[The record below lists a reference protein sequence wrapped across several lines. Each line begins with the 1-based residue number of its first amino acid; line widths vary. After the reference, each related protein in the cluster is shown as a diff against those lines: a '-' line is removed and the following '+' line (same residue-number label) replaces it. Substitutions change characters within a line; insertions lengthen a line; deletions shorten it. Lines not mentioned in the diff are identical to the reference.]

1 MPATIIRRFRS
12 RGSPSKQDRVRQLCH
27 SVQCGYENANA
38 GILNI
43 EPLQRHFCIE
53 SVNF

>member
-1 MPATIIRRFRS
+1 MPAKIIRWFRS
-12 RGSPSKQDRVRQLCH
+12 RGSPSTQDRVRPLCH

-38 GILNI
+38 GMLNI
-43 EPLQRHFCIE
+43 EPPQRHFCIE